1 MKYFI
6 VVFIASLL
14 LLTGCDNKG
23 KKNNSTNINGAAS
36 ITNNTT
42 NTTNYN
48 TSSLS
53 VPVPREEIISTF
65 STPVNYPEETDR
77 QTNMR
82 LCCETLNGT
91 VVKAGTEFSFCD
103 TVGQATPEKGYKE
116 ADIFDLDGNIQ
127 TGYGGGKCQVST
139 TLYNAV
145 LALPS
150 LVVTERHPHTREV
163 YYVEEGKDA
172 CISYGGADFKFRNDN
187 DFDIKIYAA
196 NNYNTIDV
204 SIAKISY

>member
-1 MKYFI
+1 MKYIFI
-6 VVFIASLL
+6 FLLASLF
-14 LLTGCDNKG
+14 LLTGCSND
-23 KKNNSTNINGAAS
+23 KNEVKNSEIDSNSS
-36 ITNNTT
+36 IG
-42 NTTNYN
+42 NYS

-53 VPVPREEIISTF
+53 ATVPKEEIISTF
-65 STPVNYPEETDR
+65 STPVNFPEETDR
-77 QTNMR
+77 QTNMTI
-82 LCCETLNGT
+82 CCDTLNGT
-91 VVKAGTEFSFCD
+91 VVEAGAEFSFCD
-103 TVGQATPEKGYKE
+103 TVGQATPEKGYKK
-116 ADIFDLDGNIQ
+116 ADIFDLDGNIT

-150 LVVTERHPHTREV
+150 LVVTERHPHTRKV

-187 DFDIKIYAA
+187 DFNIKIYAV

>member
-1 MKYFI
+1 MKYLLIFI
-6 VVFIASLL
+6 ITSIF
-14 LLTGCDNKG
+14 LLTGCNNKEKKDNSNVAIVDNTSS
-23 KKNNSTNINGAAS
+23 NNSS
-36 ITNNTT
+36 
-42 NTTNYN
+42 NYH

-53 VPVPREEIISTF
+53 TATPKEEIISAF

-77 QTNMR
+77 QTNMT
-82 LCCETLNGT
+82 LCCNTLNGT
-91 VVKAGTEFSFCD
+91 IVKAHTEFSFCD

-145 LALPS
+145 LAVPT
-150 LVVTERHPHTREV
+150 LVVTERHPHTRKV

-172 CISYGGADFKFRNDN
+172 CISYGGADLKFRNDN
-187 DFDIKIYAA
+187 DFDIKIYAV

>member
-14 LLTGCDNKG
+14 FLTGCTNKNE
-23 KKNNSTNINGAAS
+23 KNNINSNINQSGS
-36 ITNNTT
+36 ISNNA
-42 NTTNYN
+42 TNYH

-53 VPVPREEIISTF
+53 APVPKEEIISTF

-77 QTNMR
+77 QTNMT
-82 LCCETLNGT
+82 LCCNTLNGA
-91 VVKAGTEFSFCD
+91 VVKSGTEFSFCD
-103 TVGQATPEKGYKE
+103 TVGQATPEKGYVE
-116 ADIFDLDGNIQ
+116 ADIFDLDGNI
-127 TGYGGGKCQVST
+127 TRGYGGGKCQVST

-145 LALPS
+145 LAVPT

-187 DFDIKIYAA
+187 DFDIKIYAV

-204 SIAKISY
+204 SLAKISY

>member
-6 VVFIASLL
+6 AIFIVSLL
-14 LLTGCDNKG
+14 LLTGCDNKEE
-23 KKNNSTNINGAAS
+23 KNNDIVNINES
-36 ITNNTT
+36 NKTSD
-42 NTTNYN
+42 NTTNYHA
-48 TSSLS
+48 SSLS
-53 VPVPREEIISTF
+53 TPVPKEEIRSAF
-65 STPVNYPEETDR
+65 STPVNYPEETNR
-77 QTNMR
+77 QTNMT
-82 LCCETLNGT
+82 LCCNTLNGT
-91 VVKAGTEFSFCD
+91 VVKAGAEFSFCD

-145 LALPS
+145 LAIPT

-172 CISYGGADFKFRNDN
+172 CISYGGADLKFRNDN
-187 DFDIKIYAA
+187 DFDIKIYAT
-196 NNYNTIDV
+196 NNYLTIDV

>member
-23 KKNNSTNINGAAS
+23 EKNNSTNINGAAS
-36 ITNNTT
+36 ITN

-150 LVVTERHPHTREV
+150 LAVTERHPHTREV

>member
-1 MKYFI
+1 MKYIF
-6 VVFIASLL
+6 VFLL
-14 LLTGCDNKG
+14 TTLFLLTGCNHTQNEVNLPQENT
-23 KKNNSTNINGAAS
+23 NNSTN
-36 ITNNTT
+36 
-42 NTTNYN
+42 NYQ

-53 VPVPREEIISTF
+53 TTVPKEEIISTF

-77 QTNMR
+77 QTNMAI
-82 LCCETLNGT
+82 CCDTLNGT
-91 VVKAGTEFSFCD
+91 IVKAGAEFSFCD

-116 ADIFDLDGNIQ
+116 ADIFDLDGNIT

-145 LALPS
+145 LAIPS
-150 LVVTERHPHTREV
+150 LRVTERHPHTRKV
-163 YYVEEGKDA
+163 YYIEEGKDA
-172 CISYGGADFKFRNDN
+172 CISYGGADLKFKNEN
-187 DFDIKIYAA
+187 NFDIKIYAA

>member
-1 MKYFI
+1 MKI
-6 VVFIASLL
+6 LAIILITSLL
-14 LLTGCDNKG
+14 LLTGCNEK
-23 KKNNSTNINGAAS
+23 SES
-36 ITNNTT
+36 E
-42 NTTNYN
+42 N
-48 TSSLS
+48 TSERHENTGGYNASTITRT
-53 VPVPREEIISTF
+53 VPKEETIASF

-77 QTNMR
+77 QTNMTI
-82 LCCETLNGT
+82 CCNTLNGT
-91 VVKAGTEFSFCD
+91 VVKAGETFSFCD

-116 ADIFDLDGNIQ
+116 ADVFDLEGNIT

-145 LALPS
+145 LAVPT
-150 LVVTERHPHTREV
+150 LVVTERHPHTRKV

-172 CISYGGADFKFRNDN
+172 CISYGGADLKFRNDN

-204 SIAKISY
+204 SISKIYY

>member
-1 MKYFI
+1 MKYLLAF
-6 VVFIASLL
+6 FIASLL
-14 LLTGCDNKG
+14 LLAGCNNKEEN
-23 KKNNSTNINGAAS
+23 NNSNSAKSNS
-36 ITNNTT
+36 SSNSNNTS
-42 NTTNYN
+42 NYH

-53 VPVPREEIISTF
+53 TPIPKEEVISSF

-77 QTNMR
+77 QTNMT
-82 LCCETLNGT
+82 LCCNTLNGT
-91 VVKAGTEFSFCD
+91 IVKAGTEFSFCD

-116 ADIFDLDGNIQ
+116 ADIFDLDGNIT

-187 DFDIKIYAA
+187 SFDIKIYAV

>member
-14 LLTGCDNKG
+14 LLTGCDNKSE
-23 KKNNSTNINGAAS
+23 KNNTNNISKSDNIN
-36 ITNNTT
+36 N

-53 VPVPREEIISTF
+53 TPIPKEETISTF

-77 QTNMR
+77 QTNMT
-82 LCCETLNGT
+82 LCCNTLNGT

>member
-6 VVFIASLL
+6 VVFITSLL
-14 LLTGCDNKG
+14 LLTGCDNKSE
-23 KKNNSTNINGAAS
+23 KNN
-36 ITNNTT
+36 TNNISKADNISN

-53 VPVPREEIISTF
+53 APIPKEETISTF

-82 LCCETLNGT
+82 LCCETLNET

>member
-1 MKYFI
+1 MKFLLVI
-6 VVFIASLL
+6 VIVSVF
-14 LLTGCDNKG
+14 LLTGCNSKEENNSLN
-23 KKNNSTNINGAAS
+23 KNNVTNISNFDNS
-36 ITNNTT
+36 NS
-42 NTTNYN
+42 YH

-53 VPVPREEIISTF
+53 VPIPKEEVISTF

-77 QTNMR
+77 QTNMT
-82 LCCETLNGT
+82 LCCNTLNGT
-91 VVKAGTEFSFCD
+91 IVKARTEFSFCD

-145 LALPS
+145 LLLPS
-150 LVVTERHPHTREV
+150 LVVTERHPHTRKV

-172 CISYGGADFKFRNDN
+172 CISYGGADFKFINDN
-187 DFDIKIYAA
+187 DFDIKIYAV
-196 NNYNTIDV
+196 NNYNTIDI
-204 SIAKISY
+204 SIAKIFY

>member
-1 MKYFI
+1 MKYIF
-6 VVFIASLL
+6 VFLL
-14 LLTGCDNKG
+14 TTLFLLTGCNHTQNEVNLPQENT
-23 KKNNSTNINGAAS
+23 NNSTN
-36 ITNNTT
+36 
-42 NTTNYN
+42 NYQ

-53 VPVPREEIISTF
+53 TTVPKEEIISTF

-77 QTNMR
+77 QTNMAI
-82 LCCETLNGT
+82 CCDTLNGT
-91 VVKAGTEFSFCD
+91 IVKAGAEFSFCD

-116 ADIFDLDGNIQ
+116 ADIFDLDGNIT

-145 LALPS
+145 LVIPS
-150 LVVTERHPHTREV
+150 LRVTERHPHTRKV
-163 YYVEEGKDA
+163 YYIEEGKDA
-172 CISYGGADFKFRNDN
+172 CISYGGADLKFKNEN
-187 DFDIKIYAA
+187 NFDIKIYAA

>member
-1 MKYFI
+1 MKYIFI
-6 VVFIASLL
+6 LL
-14 LLTGCDNKG
+14 LSSLFFLTGCSTHQNEI
-23 KKNNSTNINGAAS
+23 KNSEINSAINSNSSIGNYSAS
-36 ITNNTT
+36 SISTV
-42 NTTNYN
+42 
-48 TSSLS
+48 
-53 VPVPREEIISTF
+53 VPKEEIISTF

-77 QTNMR
+77 QTNMT
-82 LCCETLNGT
+82 LCCDTLNGT
-91 VVKAGTEFSFCD
+91 VVEPGNEFSFCD
-103 TVGQATPEKGYKE
+103 TVGQATPEKGYKK
-116 ADIFDLDGNIQ
+116 ADIFDLDGNIT

-150 LVVTERHPHTREV
+150 LVVTERHPHTRKV

-187 DFDIKIYAA
+187 DFAIKIYAV

>member
-14 LLTGCDNKG
+14 LLTGCDNKSE
-23 KKNNSTNINGAAS
+23 KNNTNNISKSDNIN
-36 ITNNTT
+36 N

-53 VPVPREEIISTF
+53 TPIPKEETISTF

-77 QTNMR
+77 QTNMT
-82 LCCETLNGT
+82 LCCNTLNGT

-204 SIAKISY
+204 SISKISY

>member
-6 VVFIASLL
+6 AIFIVSLL
-14 LLTGCDNKG
+14 LLTGCDNKEE
-23 KKNNSTNINGAAS
+23 KNNDIVNINES
-36 ITNNTT
+36 NKTSD
-42 NTTNYN
+42 NTTNYHA
-48 TSSLS
+48 SSLS
-53 VPVPREEIISTF
+53 TPVPKEEIMSAF
-65 STPVNYPEETDR
+65 STPVNYPEETNR
-77 QTNMR
+77 QTNMT
-82 LCCETLNGT
+82 LCCNTLNGT
-91 VVKAGTEFSFCD
+91 VVKAG
-103 TVGQATPEKGYKE
+103 

-145 LALPS
+145 LAIPT

-172 CISYGGADFKFRNDN
+172 CISYGGADLKFRNDN
-187 DFDIKIYAA
+187 DFDIKIYAT
-196 NNYNTIDV
+196 NNYLTIDV